1 MSSLCSKSKFSAGI
15 AGWKLNRS
23 AFCIVVAVVKTTN
36 LWFTEV
42 LKLTYPSKD
51 VCGLTVVIMWS
62 RFLFHLSLDC
72 VGQLYAS
79 VSQSVF
85 RQLSSLWQYRPVH
98 CAVLILRGNVSW
110 PTDPTFTFR
119 SQSKGARMASRRSA
133 RVPLEVHRD
142 AILLVLHL
150 YQYSRSDQL
159 LFVVNSRECLIP
171 TVQVAMHNSE
181 GLISSC
187 RLSRFNASI
196 SYCSILVNFFREATS
211 LL

>member
-1 MSSLCSKSKFSAGI
+1 MK
-15 AGWKLNRS
+15 RS
-23 AFCIVVAVVKTTN
+23 AFCIVVAFVETRN
-36 LWFTEV
+36 LWFTEA

-51 VCGLTVVIMWS
+51 LCGLTVVIMRC
-62 RFLFHLSLDC
+62 RFLFHSSLDY
-72 VGQLYAS
+72 VHQLYAS

-85 RQLSSLWQYRPVH
+85 RQLSSLWQYRAVP
-98 CAVLILRGNVSW
+98 CDVLILRGNVSW
-110 PTDPTFTFR
+110 AHGWSNIRFQIAVKRCEDDIPSAAPV
-119 SQSKGARMASRRSA
+119 SR
-133 RVPLEVHRD
+133 
-142 AILLVLHL
+142 
-150 YQYSRSDQL
+150 
-159 LFVVNSRECLIP
+159 RECLIP